1 MRLSKLIRA
10 VLCSTI
16 LLAPVPAQNK
26 RAQNQ
31 PATPPPETPYSNVK
45 RENLLNGLQI
55 VTLERADDVLVKCY
69 IVIRGGAMFD
79 TVGKTGLAALTQ
91 RTLLAVNP
99 QLKEE
104 LESLQTKVAWGVN
117 WDTTW
122 FHLEGPPNNF
132 EAALEILARLLV
144 VENIRSDAFK
154 RAQAEQI
161 ERIKSPLPSAE
172 LADEAFHQA
181 LYGDHPYGH
190 NIDGSALTVSG
201 LKQGDIYDVFRRFY
215 LANNSSAVVVGRIS
229 PERVLRAFKILFGGW
244 SKGAIVPATFRAPA
258 QIAQMK
264 LVKIDDPQ
272 AERVEMRGGVLGVKY
287 GSPDFPITQVLARI
301 LTQRWSREGVVIE
314 AAPRLLA
321 GPLYFSASAP
331 PSEAQALSQR
341 LTDGLAG
348 LASAAIS
355 EEELAA
361 AKRSLIDEFSARP
374 IELWLRDIEAF
385 SLPRN
390 YPVNLKSR
398 LEAITPAEA
407 QRVARKLFAANALTV
422 VVRGPVNDSFNKN

>member
-132 EAALEILARLLV
+132 EAALEL
-144 VENIRSDAFK
+144 
-154 RAQAEQI
+154 
-161 ERIKSPLPSAE
+161 RI
-172 LADEAFHQA
+172 
-181 LYGDHPYGH
+181 
-190 NIDGSALTVSG
+190 
-201 LKQGDIYDVFRRFY
+201 
-215 LANNSSAVVVGRIS
+215 
-229 PERVLRAFKILFGGW
+229 
-244 SKGAIVPATFRAPA
+244 
-258 QIAQMK
+258 
-264 LVKIDDPQ
+264 
-272 AERVEMRGGVLGVKY
+272 
-287 GSPDFPITQVLARI
+287 
-301 LTQRWSREGVVIE
+301 
-314 AAPRLLA
+314 AA
-321 GPLYFSASAP
+321 
-331 PSEAQALSQR
+331 
-341 LTDGLAG
+341 
-348 LASAAIS
+348 
-355 EEELAA
+355 
-361 AKRSLIDEFSARP
+361 
-374 IELWLRDIEAF
+374 
-385 SLPRN
+385 SLPTT
-390 YPVNLKSR
+390 S
-398 LEAITPAEA
+398 
-407 QRVARKLFAANALTV
+407 FAT
-422 VVRGPVNDSFNKN
+422 S